1 MTPMTDPLHT
11 PSRRELLLAL
21 ASLGAL
27 AITGCG
33 GDQSVPAVAPPAPSV
48 PGATMLRMSRQGSN
62 RGTAYLQDNKVL
74 SLPDGSTLVT
84 YLESH
89 GSRVVVILEQLD
101 RQLTGVF
108 RMAVGLAVNNHRGA
122 SMALDSQQV
131 LHIVYGPHGGPM
143 RYRRNQKASAW
154 FELGAEQKFG
164 GMLTYPSLVV
174 DAKDRLWVA
183 AREGSGSQRA
193 KGTMEVWAM
202 HARGV
207 FHRIAKPLVNR
218 KVGYAAFNPSLHIDT
233 QGRLY
238 LTATIHEGTDELAYG
253 HQAITYLT
261 SDDAGATWKNARQEV
276 LKLPA
281 TVAEA
286 GAIYEGGM
294 LVKKIVN
301 GGMVTTDASGQVM
314 AHFHIEYVDQNRSSL
329 MLARLDKGLWQLDD
343 LRQLCDVPAGHE
355 FCDPGVMCVHGT
367 TITFASVMQNVALAD
382 RSPFHGA
389 AWGHASNRV
398 AIGRFNLSTRTGQF
412 KLLPADGSLERP
424 LLVAQHAASHPSGRR
439 CRGTRH
445 RHLHTRQ
452 SRRGLLGG
460 RTRCLCPPS
469 GLLTSA
475 PSTDR

>member
-62 RGTAYLQDNKVL
+62 RGSAYLQGNKVL
-74 SLPDGSTLVT
+74 SLQDGSTLVT
-84 YLESH
+84 YLESD
-89 GSRVVVILEQLD
+89 GSQVVVILEQLD
-101 RQLTGVF
+101 RQLASLR
-108 RMAVGLAVNNHRGA
+108 RMVVGLAFDNHGGA
-122 SMALDSQQV
+122 AMALDSQQV

-143 RYRRNQKASAW
+143 QYRRSLKASAW

-218 KVGYAAFNPSLHIDT
+218 KVGYAAFNPSLHIDP
-233 QGRLY
+233 QGRLH
-238 LTATIHEGTDELAYG
+238 LTATIHEGTDERAYG
-253 HQAITYLT
+253 HYQAITYLS
-261 SDDAGATWKNARQEV
+261 SDDAGTTWKNAKQEV

-281 TVAEA
+281 TVTEA
-286 GAIYEGGM
+286 GAMFEGGM
-294 LVKKIVN
+294 SVKKIVS
-301 GGMVTTDASGQVM
+301 GGVVTTDASGQVM
-314 AHFHIEYVDQNRSSL
+314 AHFHIEHVDQNRSSL

-343 LRQLCDVPAGHE
+343 LRQLCEVPANHE

-389 AWGHASNRV
+389 AWGHPSNRV
-398 AIGRFNLSTRTGQF
+398 AIGRFNLSTRSGQF
-412 KLLPADGSLERP
+412 KLLPADGSLNGPYWLPNLQRP
-424 LLVAQHAASHPSGRR
+424 
-439 CRGTRH
+439 
-445 RHLHTRQ
+445 TRQ
-452 SRRGLLGG
+452 GVAAAAPDTIICTRGNPGGGYLAGG
-460 RTRCLCPPS
+460 RDVYVHRLDC
-469 GLLTSA
+469 
-475 PSTDR
+475 